1 MAYNG
6 HDLNRRLTSKQEEF
20 CQQLMMGKTQY
31 EAYRNAYPKTKTW
44 KRSTVDWNASML
56 AKQPNIQKRLQELG
70 WRDAKKVEWTRQ
82 KALETINKAMEMHQ
96 QDMERIEKAYQED
109 LDRKDMELKQWV
121 NLLTVENVDKQ
132 RVQKHINQLLDE
144 MSDLRKVRR
153 INAVNTRGI
162 YEGAKIL
169 NRMFGFDITK
179 VEINQEDEERKKL
192 EEIDIDKLEVIADA
206 ILNGRKSNK
215 SAAG

>member
-1 MAYNG
+1 MQKRN
-6 HDLNRRLTSKQEEF
+6 LTAKQEEF
-20 CQQLMMGKTQY
+20 CQQIMMGKTQRQ
-31 EAYRNAYPKTKTW
+31 AYINAYPKAKNW
-44 KRSTVDWNASML
+44 KINSIDYNASILMDNENIINRL
-56 AKQPNIQKRLQELG
+56 KQLG
-70 WRDAKKVEWTRQ
+70 YRDAKKVEWTRQ

-109 LDRKDMELKQWV
+109 LDRKDMELKEWV

-179 VEINQEDEERKKL
+179 VEINQEDKEREEMEKLTADELKELINISKKG
-192 EEIDIDKLEVIADA
+192 E
-206 ILNGRKSNK
+206 
-215 SAAG
+215 